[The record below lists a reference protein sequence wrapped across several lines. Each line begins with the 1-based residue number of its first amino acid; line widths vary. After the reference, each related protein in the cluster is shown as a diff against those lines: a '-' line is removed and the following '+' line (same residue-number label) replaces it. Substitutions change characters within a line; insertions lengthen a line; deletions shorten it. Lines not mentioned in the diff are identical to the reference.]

1 MKQNTEK
8 GAITLEA
15 SVAVTLFIF
24 LMLFLYSLF
33 IVFETRN
40 ELAHVVLATADSLAL
55 DTYEIDKLENSGT
68 LADFFTS
75 LYNTHFRDDSGFTS
89 DEVWNQIAKG
99 TESQDPTVR
108 DDDQE
113 NEETYVGWD
122 KSIYVEG
129 STSGTSQ
136 GKTSSVLG
144 GVIKERFVAYLAD
157 GDENKADELLTKRYH
172 VHDGLNGISFAE
184 SHIKSGK
191 IYIVIHY
198 KLDLE
203 YSGLLIGRSEKEFV
217 EFEQS
222 ACSKLWS

>member
-1 MKQNTEK
+1 MRAKER
-8 GAITLEA
+8 GALTLEA

-40 ELAHVVLATADSLAL
+40 ALAHIVLSTADSLAL

-68 LADFFTS
+68 LSDFFMS
-75 LYNTHFRDDSGFTS
+75 LYNTHFREDSGFTS
-89 DEVWNQIAKG
+89 GRVWNQIAAG
-99 TESQDPTVR
+99 S
-108 DDDQE
+108 DDALSTAGDSDAE
-113 NEETYVGWD
+113 DEDVYVGWD
-122 KSIYVEG
+122 KSIYVPG
-129 STSGTSQ
+129 STSGTSR
-136 GKTSSVLG
+136 GKISSELG
-144 GVIKERFVAYLAD
+144 NVIKERFIAYLAD
-157 GDENKADELLTKRYH
+157 GDEGKADELLTKRYH

-184 SHIKSGK
+184 SHISSGK
-191 IYIVIHY
+191 IYVVIRY

-203 YSGLLIGRSEKEFV
+203 YSGLMIGRSEKGFV

>member
-1 MKQNTEK
+1 MQKKEK
-8 GAITLEA
+8 GALTLEA

-40 ELAHVVLATADSLAL
+40 ELAHVVLSTADSLAL
-55 DTYEIDKLENSGT
+55 DTYEIDKLKNSGT
-68 LADFFTS
+68 IADFFTS
-75 LYNTHFRDDSGFTS
+75 LYDTHFKDDSGFTAN
-89 DEVWNQIAKG
+89 EVWNQIARNAKSSAPVADG
-99 TESQDPTVR
+99 
-108 DDDQE
+108 
-113 NEETYVGWD
+113 ETSADNDWD

-129 STSGTSQ
+129 SISGTSQ

-144 GVIKERFVAYLAD
+144 DVIKERFIAYLAD
-157 GDENKADELLTKRYH
+157 GDENKANELLTKRYH

-184 SHIKSGK
+184 SHVKSGK
-191 IYIVIHY
+191 IYIVIRY

-203 YSGLLIGRSEKEFV
+203 YSGLMIGRSEKGFI

>member
-1 MKQNTEK
+1 MRCKTEK
-8 GAITLEA
+8 GVLTLEA

-24 LMLFLYSLF
+24 MMLFLYSLF
-33 IVFETRN
+33 VVFETRN

-55 DTYEIDKLENSGT
+55 DTYEIDKMENSGT

-75 LYNTHFRDDSGFTS
+75 LYKTHFDDDSGFTS
-89 DEVWNQIAKG
+89 NEVWDQIAKG
-99 TESQDPTVR
+99 AKTSKPTAG
-108 DDDQE
+108 DDQDK
-113 NEETYVGWD
+113 EETYVGWD

-129 STSGTSQ
+129 SKSGSSQ

-144 GVIKERFVAYLAD
+144 NVIKERFIAYLAD
-157 GDENKADELLTKRYH
+157 GDENKANELLVKRYH
-172 VHDGLNGISFAE
+172 VHDGLNGISFIE
-184 SHIKSGK
+184 CHIESGK
-191 IYIVIHY
+191 IYVVIRY

-203 YSGLLIGRSEKEFV
+203 YSGLLIGRSEKGFV